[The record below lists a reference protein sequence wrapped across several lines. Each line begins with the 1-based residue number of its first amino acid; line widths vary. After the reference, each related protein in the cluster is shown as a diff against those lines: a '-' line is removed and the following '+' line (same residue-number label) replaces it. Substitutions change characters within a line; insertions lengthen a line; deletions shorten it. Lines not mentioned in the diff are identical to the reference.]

1 MAEVKTEET
10 LVVTC
15 SIPGKTS
22 DSGEDP
28 PISATKTGREK
39 PEKNDAEA
47 FRQTKRRKNCP
58 SALEKFEVSANSACN
73 SSFSFTFDTNS
84 QATTLQFTPKFGS
97 FKLVEPPAA
106 EEAAACIQIP
116 ARENKEEES
125 EL

>member
-1 MAEVKTEET
+1 
-10 LVVTC
+10 
-15 SIPGKTS
+15 
-22 DSGEDP
+22 
-28 PISATKTGREK
+28 
-39 PEKNDAEA
+39 DAQS

-106 EEAAACIQIP
+106 AACIQIP
-116 ARENKEEES
+116 AREKKEEKEEES
-125 EL
+125 QLREVLSSA